1 MTIPNITYAL
11 FYFFPAGCSDGKCVI
26 WDFQT
31 RGIAKE
37 LKDKDCVAAVTSVC
51 WSKSGHHILVSA
63 ADNSLTLWNVAKGEK
78 AFQTTLQ
85 QTSLQ
90 AHLHP
95 NSGSSPPSLCLVS
108 PFSSAPFILD
118 FRTNIT
124 TVLPTSFPDSGTRH
138 SNGNAHYTPT
148 AACFNKSGDLVY
160 LGNSAGEILIIDHQ
174 NNRVCG
180 IFTISGGAV
189 IKNIVFS
196 RNGKYLLTNSSDR
209 TIRIYENLLPLKDS
223 LKTLDN
229 DVSEIKKRKGVGLKR
244 LSIFR
249 EFQDS
254 VTKVHWKAPCFSG
267 DSKWVVGGS
276 ASNGEHKIYIWDRAG
291 NYVNTLE
298 GPTEAL
304 VDLAW
309 HPVRPILVSVSLTG
323 LAYIWVK
330 DDTEE
335 WSAFAPDF
343 RELAENEEYV
353 EQEDE
358 FDLMPGTE
366 KVKESSINEDD
377 EVDII
382 TVEKDSA
389 FSDSDISQ
397 EELRYLPAHPSPD
410 VPEKLTESDIAGSP
424 LSHNS
429 NEEEIERP
437 QESNKPGS
445 SRSHD
450 SSETESEKLPEIRN
464 YGSPHSHNSSE
475 DGIEK
480 LPESNNSGSPLLQ
493 DSSEDEVVC
502 NNSGSPF
509 VHDWSDNEMVMPLR
523 SFKFQSPHVNISSEI
538 EVVENPVAENTGGTH
553 SKKRRKRSKKLSDLH
568 DFKDA
573 SDYSGMEI
581 VSSEIVSALDVDQS
595 MTEFKKAISPNQGKL
610 RSKVWKHFKK
620 HIKPNGGAVAICNY
634 CNRSFSGGVTAG
646 TSHLRNHV
654 ERKHAQFVFPE
665 VHNHTDSVSTL
676 NGDSASTDWDHYKK
690 YTKPNN
696 DIVGVCDFCS
706 KNIVVRDD
714 GETYKLKNH
723 IKRKHMKLI
732 KSIASSQTKIV
743 STPKLDE
750 SMTEIEESSPPSQG
764 KNKVMDWDHFEKVEN
779 SNKKIVAVCKHCSK
793 NLVLGDDE
801 STKLRNHLNRK
812 HAELISSIDC
822 VKTED
827 VSIPDVDEPV
837 TEIDE
842 PMALTVV
849 EEVTPP
855 SQKKRSMVWNHFEK
869 VKKPDN
875 KIVAVCNYCSA
886 TFLAGAAGTS
896 NLRNH
901 LKRKH
906 EELIVTTA
914 S

>member
-1 MTIPNITYAL
+1 MTESITGD
-11 FYFFPAGCSDGKCVI
+11 FPEVIEACLDHGIMKCIAFNRRGTLLAAGCSDGNCVI

-95 NSGSSPPSLCLVS
+95 NNGSSPPSLCLVS

-124 TVLPTSFPDSGTRH
+124 TVLPTSFPDSGTHH

-148 AACFNKSGDLVY
+148 PACFNKSGDLVY

-174 NNRVCG
+174 HNRVCG

-209 TIRIYENLLPLKDS
+209 TIRIYENLLPVKDS

-229 DVSEIKKRKGVGLKR
+229 DVSEIKKLKGVGLKR

-267 DSKWVVGGS
+267 NSEWVVGGS
-276 ASNGEHKIYIWDRAG
+276 ASNGEHKIYIWDRVG
-291 NYVNTLE
+291 NLANMLE

-343 RELAENEEYV
+343 RELDENEEYV

-366 KVKESSINEDD
+366 K
-377 EVDII
+377 
-382 TVEKDSA
+382 
-389 FSDSDISQ
+389 
-397 EELRYLPAHPSPD
+397 EELLYLPAHPSPD
-410 VPEKLTESDIAGSP
+410 VREKLPESDNAGSP

-429 NEEEIERP
+429 NEEEIEEP
-437 QESNKPGS
+437 PESNKSGS
-445 SRSHD
+445 PCSHD
-450 SSETESEKLPEIRN
+450 SSETESEKLPEIN
-464 YGSPHSHNSSE
+464 KYGSPHSQH
-475 DGIEK
+475 
-480 LPESNNSGSPLLQ
+480 
-493 DSSEDEVVC
+493 SSEDEVDKLPIA
-502 NNSGSPF
+502 NNSGSLV
-509 VHDWSDNEMVMPLR
+509 VHDWSENEMVMPLR
-523 SFKFQSPHVNISSEI
+523 SFKFRSPHVNISSEI
-538 EVVENPVAENTGGTH
+538 EGGTH

-568 DFKDA
+568 DFTGDC
-573 SDYSGMEI
+573 SNMEI
-581 VSSEIVSALDVDQS
+581 VSTLDVDEPVTQ
-595 MTEFKKAISPNQGKL
+595 FKKSVSPNQGKL
-610 RSKVWKHFKK
+610 RSKVWRHFKK
-620 HIKPNGGAVAICNY
+620 HFKPNNEAVAICNY
-634 CNRSFSGGVTAG
+634 CSRSFSGGVTAG

-665 VHNHTDSVSTL
+665 VHNHMDSTSTP
-676 NGDSASTDWDHYKK
+676 NGDSTSSDWDHYKK
-690 YTKPNN
+690 FKKPNN

-706 KNIVVRDD
+706 KNIVVRD

-723 IKRKHMKLI
+723 LKRKHLKLI
-732 KSIASSQTKIV
+732 KSIASSKTESV
-743 STPKLDE
+743 SILKLE
-750 SMTEIEESSPPSQG
+750 EPMTEVEESSPPSQG
-764 KNKVMDWDHFEKVEN
+764 KNKVIMDWAHFQKVEN
-779 SNKKIVAVCKHCSK
+779 SNNKIVAVCKHCSK

-812 HAELISSIDC
+812 HAELVSSIDC
-822 VKTED
+822 IKTED
-827 VSIPDVDEPV
+827 VSIPD
-837 TEIDE
+837 IDE
-842 PMALTVV
+842 PMAEVEEVDPSSQRSLDVDESMAMTVV
-849 EEVTPP
+849 EEVNHPP
-855 SQKKRSMVWNHFEK
+855 SQRKKSMVWNHFEK

-906 EELIVTTA
+906 EELIVTPA
-914 S
+914 SWTFLCSK